1 MSSVVGLRNR
11 AQKDEDDG
19 GLTVLPRRPADVVEA
34 GVALVSDLGPGE
46 GEGEG
51 EGVGGLVLV
60 LVADPLAGAGPDRF
74 AIADEP
80 AVDAYERGRALEPE
94 RGEPERVGRRVVQ
107 VLDGIHERLEPLA
120 GDVDPVVPDRTARAT
135 GLGCGE

>member
-19 GLTVLPRRPADVVEA
+19 GLTVLPRRAADVVEA

-46 GEGEG
+46 GEGD
-51 EGVGGLVLV
+51 LVLV

-74 AIADEP
+74 AVADEP

-107 VLDGIHERLEPLA
+107 VLDGIHELLEPLS
-120 GDVDPVVPDRTARAT
+120 GDVDPVVPDRTAHAT
-135 GLGCGE
+135 GRGCGE